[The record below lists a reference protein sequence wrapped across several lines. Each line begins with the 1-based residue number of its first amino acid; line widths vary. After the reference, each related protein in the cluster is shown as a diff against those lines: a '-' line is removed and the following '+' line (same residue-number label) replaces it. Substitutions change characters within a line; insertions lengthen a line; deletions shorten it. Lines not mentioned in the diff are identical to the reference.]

1 MAAKKNKFKVG
12 DKVEIVSN
20 KTGSHNAPVGETGTI
35 TQAQGNGY
43 YRLAEFPNWNFPV
56 GDLKL
61 IPCTFNK
68 VGVES
73 EKAKLLVAVAALDAK
88 LAYLD
93 ETGLDVACEKEYRV
107 YQTLSLVDDKKLTKQ
122 QKAKAIAALLNE
134 DK

>member
-20 KTGSHNAPVGETGTI
+20 KSGQHGAPVGETATI
-35 TQAQGNGY
+35 SQALGNGF

-61 IPCTFNK
+61 VPCTFTK
-68 VGVES
+68 VSVEA
-73 EKAKLLVAVAALDAK
+73 EKTKLVAAVAALDAK

-93 ETGLDVACEKEYRV
+93 ETGQDEGCDKEYKV